1 MASVYGRDGGNGIL
15 DLVAV
20 NNRFY
25 ALTKGDIVQSTDG
38 GELWSTVRVNVSV
51 NPKPFKEGHS
61 RLNFSAES
69 RLTIAGNSLY
79 VITPEKD
86 DLRVFRLSADGNALI
101 PVEGVPAFEVDVL
114 STNNEAAEQ
123 THLSE
128 EPEKDD
134 DFYALR
140 RRKHEEIGAFVVS
153 GETFYTEYQRK
164 LFKWKPGNAAWKD
177 TGLVDTGEQL
187 DGDLKCG
194 FRLAV
199 SGETVYVGTRD
210 GKLFQSQ
217 DSGSSWKDITPNL
230 PLPFTCFK
238 GIVFASS
245 TVYIATDAGVL
256 ASDTGVH
263 WRVIANEVVIDRF
276 AVDGA
281 RVYGAG
287 DKGVYRLG
295 VHGDW
300 KQISPGVPG
309 KVLSLV
315 VDGDRLYVATERR
328 GMFHIVLEEDN
339 YLVNY

>member
-1 MASVYGRDGGNGIL
+1 MNSSILGAFPSVAVNENTFYKAGHVWYSSDNRWWRIVASVYGRDGGNGML
-15 DLVAV
+15 DLVSV

-38 GELWSTVRVNVSV
+38 GESWSTVQVNDKGV

-69 RLTIAGNSLY
+69 RLTIAGNTLY

-86 DLRVFRLSADGNALI
+86 DVRVFRLSADGNALI

-128 EPEKDD
+128 GLKKAMTCMH
-134 DFYALR
+134 YAVENMR
-140 RRKHEEIGAFVVS
+140 EIGAFVVS

-164 LFKWKPGNAAWKD
+164 LFKWQPGNAAWKD

-210 GKLFQSQ
+210 GKLFQSL

-295 VHGDW
+295 C
-300 KQISPGVPG
+300 S
-309 KVLSLV
+309 
-315 VDGDRLYVATERR
+315 
-328 GMFHIVLEEDN
+328 
-339 YLVNY
+339 